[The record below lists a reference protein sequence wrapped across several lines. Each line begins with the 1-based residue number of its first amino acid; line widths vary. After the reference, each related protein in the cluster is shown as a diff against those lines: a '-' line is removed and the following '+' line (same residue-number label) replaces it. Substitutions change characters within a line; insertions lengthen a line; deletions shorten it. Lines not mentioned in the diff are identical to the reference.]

1 MAPLGMGRLERV
13 IRNWKEP
20 FGIGRLERAAWKW
33 TPGMRRLAAR
43 LESARVLRAEG
54 IGPAFQA
61 RRGVGLP
68 ARRISRV
75 TRFLGGLAR
84 AIRQKLKKVIR
95 INFGKF
101 GYFYKLLIPFAA
113 ECGIDI
119 LNFR

>member
-1 MAPLGMGRLERV
+1 MAPLGMSLLKRV

-20 FGIGRLERAAWKW
+20 FGIVRLEQAAWKW
-33 TPGMRRLAAR
+33 TPEMRRLAAR

-61 RRGVGLP
+61 RRGGLP
-68 ARRISRV
+68 ARRISCV
-75 TRFLGGLAR
+75 TRFLGGIAR

-101 GYFYKLLIPFAA
+101 GYFYKSLVPFAA